1 MLLRWLRAT
10 YPDYSVPEET
20 IQAMKAHSA
29 WDTHS
34 RMTDLFIGLARAQHG
49 SGVVDADVQVA
60 LGILFYTNGEYD
72 RAKDCFE
79 AALSV
84 RPKVS
89 FWSMRAL
96 STLTHNRIISFGTDW
111 ARPYLMVISLRNP

>member
-1 MLLRWLRAT
+1 
-10 YPDYSVPEET
+10 
-20 IQAMKAHSA
+20 MKAHSA

-89 FWSMRAL
+89 SCSMRAL
-96 STLTHNRIISFGTDW
+96 
-111 ARPYLMVISLRNP
+111 

>member
-1 MLLRWLRAT
+1 MLLRWLRAMHPG
-10 YPDYSVPEET
+10 YPVPEET
-20 IQAMKAHSA
+20 TQAMKTHTA

-34 RMTDLFIGLARAQHG
+34 RMTDLFIGLAREQHS
-49 SGVVDADVQVA
+49 SGVVDPDVQVA

-84 RPKVS
+84 RPKVRS
-89 FWSMRAL
+89 QSMRA
-96 STLTHNRIISFGTDW
+96 R
-111 ARPYLMVISLRNP
+111 

>member
-10 YPDYSVPEET
+10 YPDYPVSEET
-20 IQAMKAHSA
+20 IQAMKTHTT

-34 RMTDLFIGLARAQHG
+34 RMTDLFIGLARAQH
-49 SGVVDADVQVA
+49 SQGVIDADVQVA

-79 AALSV
+79 AALTV
-84 RPKVS
+84 RPKVCS
-89 FWSMRAL
+89 QSWNVL
-96 STLTHNRIISFGTDW
+96 LLH
-111 ARPYLMVISLRNP
+111 